1 MWLGSQRRPAFQTKD
16 TEEAM
21 APNHTI
27 VHTRENFLEFILT
40 EEEVS
45 TQAEREEEGVARKAG
60 GNSGVKRCPRPG
72 QFSPNDAINTFQAG
86 IQSFWF

>member
-1 MWLGSQRRPAFQTKD
+1 MMWLGSQRRPAFQAKD

-27 VHTRENFLEFILT
+27 VHAWENFLEFILA

-45 TQAEREEEGVARKAG
+45 T
-60 GNSGVKRCPRPG
+60 
-72 QFSPNDAINTFQAG
+72 
-86 IQSFWF
+86 